1 MKKGSY
7 FIAIII
13 LLTSSTVIHAQSIWL
28 QKQRQKNGLLLT
40 KINQKNS
47 QKSQARRKSII
58 SIINKE
64 FSNLT
69 NKHSID
75 YYGIKL
81 DKYYPKIASSKGNA
95 KDLTNLIFQPLFIR
109 LKYKLDISVYKELE
123 MHLASGINIQFFTTL
138 ILPSYLFPSLTIYCL
153 YKMLENK
160 EQEKRNWKRKA
171 SNPISTIIDK
181 LKQTYENKAKDM
193 L

>member
-1 MKKGSY
+1 M
-7 FIAIII
+7 
-13 LLTSSTVIHAQSIWL
+13 
-28 QKQRQKNGLLLT
+28 
-40 KINQKNS
+40 
-47 QKSQARRKSII
+47 
-58 SIINKE
+58 
-64 FSNLT
+64 
-69 NKHSID
+69 
-75 YYGIKL
+75 
-81 DKYYPKIASSKGNA
+81 
-95 KDLTNLIFQPLFIR
+95 IFQPLFIR

>member
-58 SIINKE
+58 SIITKS
-64 FSNLT
+64 F
-69 NKHSID
+69 
-75 YYGIKL
+75 
-81 DKYYPKIASSKGNA
+81 
-95 KDLTNLIFQPLFIR
+95 
-109 LKYKLDISVYKELE
+109 
-123 MHLASGINIQFFTTL
+123 L
-138 ILPSYLFPSLTIYCL
+138 ILPINIRL
-153 YKMLENK
+153 
-160 EQEKRNWKRKA
+160 
-171 SNPISTIIDK
+171 IIM
-181 LKQTYENKAKDM
+181 E
-193 L
+193 